1 MLNPFHLLTLEAVVR
16 TGSFAEAG
24 RVLGYTGSAVSQQIA
39 ALESHL
45 GVELFER
52 APQGVTPNS
61 TALFIA
67 ERSPDALGRIRTLE
81 DDIRS
86 QIAGETGHLRIGSFA
101 TVVEKVV
108 SRAFSKFQEEHPRV
122 DIHLS
127 EGEISDLIPLLETG
141 ELDIA
146 ITYRYTPLSVRWPKE
161 FHVERLLVEDLFLLT
176 SKTHPLADE
185 EHGIDSLDGF
195 EHERWIS
202 SGQHTIETAMIRQ
215 MCATAGFVPNIS
227 YYVANY
233 LSFHSLIAPGLGIAI
248 VPALGCKP
256 DPSVAAS
263 RLEMPDAFRE
273 VLLVRA
279 PGVTEGAWQA
289 MRSALREATAELM
302 RTDRSVH
309 TPAHLG
315 GLHSPP
321 GSWRTADGG
330 DGPKSDPP
338 PRPNRAERS

>member
-1 MLNPFHLLTLEAVVR
+1 MLNPFHLLTLQAVVR

-39 ALESHL
+39 ALETTL

-52 APQGVTPNS
+52 APQGVSPNS

-67 ERSPDALGRIRTLE
+67 ERATDTLGRIRSLE
-81 DDIRS
+81 DDIRA
-86 QIAGETGHLRIGSFA
+86 QISGEAGHLRIGSFA

-108 SRAFSKFQEEHPRV
+108 SRAFSMFREDHPRV
-122 DIHLS
+122 DIQLS
-127 EGEISDLIPLLETG
+127 EGEISDLIPLMESG

-146 ITYRYTPLSVRWPKE
+146 ITYRYTPLSVRWPRE
-161 FHVERLLVEDLFLLT
+161 FYIERLLVEDLFLLT
-176 SKTHPLADE
+176 SKHHPLADE
-185 EHGIDSLDGF
+185 KNGISSLEGL

-202 SGQHTIETAMIRQ
+202 TGQHTIETAMIRQ

-233 LSFHSLIAPGLGIAI
+233 LSFHSLIAPGLGVSIM
-248 VPALGCKP
+248 PTLGYKP
-256 DPSVAAS
+256 DPAIAAS

-279 PGVTEGAWQA
+279 PGVTEAAWHA
-289 MRSALREATAELM
+289 MRSALRSATTELM
-302 RTDRSVH
+302 LTDRSVH
-309 TPAHLG
+309 TPAHLN
-315 GLHSPP
+315 GLNSPP
-321 GSWRTADGG
+321 GSWRTSLQDGG
-330 DGPKSDPP
+330 AA
-338 PRPNRAERS
+338 R